1 LPKGISDHTPL
12 LLEFGDNCSVG
23 RKKFKFEKP
32 WLQLEDFGEVV
43 RKAWFLDCPGLCSMY
58 KWQAKIRNF
67 RKMVKGW
74 AINVIAELNKHKQVV
89 AAEYNLLDLEAEVR
103 VLDDHEQARFK
114 ELARELYK
122 LWALEEIK
130 ARQMSRDRVILEGDR
145 NTSYFM
151 AMANHRAR
159 KKRIDNL

>member
-1 LPKGISDHTPL
+1 
-12 LLEFGDNCSVG
+12 
-23 RKKFKFEKP
+23 
-32 WLQLEDFGEVV
+32 
-43 RKAWFLDCPGLCSMY
+43 
-58 KWQAKIRNF
+58 
-67 RKMVKGW
+67 
-74 AINVIAELNKHKQVV
+74 V